1 MFTRINENDL
11 TAISINQKQILEF
24 IETLEKNIKDL
35 ENQKQILE
43 NIYQRWEFEVA
54 VFTDEDHSVE

>member
-1 MFTRINENDL
+1 MFTNENDL
-11 TAISINQKQILEF
+11 TAISINQKQILEV
-24 IETLEKNIKDL
+24 ISTLEKNIKAL

-43 NIYQRWEFEVA
+43 NIYQRWEFEVD